1 MIYDNEYSRDGIG
14 DVYTCVIV
22 IFFSVDTEYIII
34 ETIIYD
40 DNR

>member
-1 MIYDNEYSRDGIG
+1 MIYDNEYSRGG
-14 DVYTCVIV
+14 GVDVYTRVIV
-22 IFFSVDTEYIII
+22 IFFSVDTEYIIK